1 MTKVI
6 GVLNQKGGCGKST
19 INCNLAVQASREGK
33 KVLLIV
39 GVS

>member
-1 MTKVI
+1 MTKII
-6 GVLNQKGGCGKST
+6 GILNQKGGCGEST
-19 INCNLAVQASREGK
+19 LTANVAVQASREGK